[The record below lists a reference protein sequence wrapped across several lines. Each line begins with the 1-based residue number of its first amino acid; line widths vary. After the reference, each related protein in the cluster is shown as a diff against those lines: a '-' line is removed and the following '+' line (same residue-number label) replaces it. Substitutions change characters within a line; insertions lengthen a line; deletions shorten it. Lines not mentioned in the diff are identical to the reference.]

1 MRAKNKLKLYLY
13 TAPDGRGVFTFEQMQ
28 HVGQYAGEYS
38 VKLPPT
44 ARIEAD
50 LLGNVCVNGA
60 LLRCDAP
67 FATCFWKGAR
77 KIFIKSIE
85 KVLKKS

>member
-28 HVGQYAGEYS
+28 HVGQYAGTYVITFPS
-38 VKLPPT
+38 T
-44 ARIEAD
+44 ARIDAD

-60 LLRCDAP
+60 LLRSDAP
-67 FATCFWKGAR
+67 FTTCFWKGAR
-77 KIFIKSIE
+77 KIFE